1 MRIAVLDDY
10 QGVALKMADWSRL
23 KAAHEVVV
31 LRKAFSGPEEVVR
44 ALGDFEVICAMR
56 ERTPFPRSVIERL
69 PKLKL
74 LVTTGHRNA
83 AIDLKA
89 AAERGIVVC
98 GTPSSGH
105 AAFELSF
112 ALLMCVARQV
122 HVQHQSMRDGGW
134 QVGVGG
140 DLNGRTLGIIGL
152 GKIGSQMAKL
162 GRAFGMNIIAWS
174 QNLTDERAKE
184 CGAAKVEKARLFAE
198 ADYVTIHVALS
209 ERTRGLISAAEL
221 NAMKPTA
228 YLINTSRGPIVEEKA
243 LISAL
248 EAGRIAGAALDVY
261 DVEPLPVD
269 HVLRKMPRVLLTP
282 HVGYVS
288 EANYRGFYGG
298 TVENIEAWLA
308 GKPINQLKA

>member
-1 MRIAVLDDY
+1 VFRKPFAN
-10 QGVALKMADWSRL
+10 AD
-23 KAAHEVVV
+23 
-31 LRKAFSGPEEVVR
+31 EVVR
-44 ALGDFEVICAMR
+44 ALTDFEILAIMR

-74 LVTTGHRNA
+74 LATSGHRNA
-83 AIDLKA
+83 AIDVKA

-112 ALLMCVARQV
+112 ALLMCVARQI
-122 HVQHQSMRDGGW
+122 HVQHQSVREGGW

-140 DLNGRTLGIIGL
+140 DLCGRTLGVIGL

-162 GRAFGMNIIAWS
+162 ARAFGMNIIAWS
-174 QNLTDERAKE
+174 QNLTEERARE
-184 CGAAKVEKARLFAE
+184 CGAAKVDKAQLFAQ

-209 ERTRGLISAAEL
+209 ERTKGLVGAAEIK
-221 NAMKPTA
+221 AMKPTA
-228 YLINTSRGPIVEEKA
+228 YLLNTSRGPIVDEKA
-243 LISAL
+243 LIAAL
-248 EAGRIAGAALDVY
+248 NEGRIAGAALDVF
-261 DVEPLPVD
+261 DIEPLPVD
-269 HVLRKMPRVLLTP
+269 HVLRRTPRLLLTP